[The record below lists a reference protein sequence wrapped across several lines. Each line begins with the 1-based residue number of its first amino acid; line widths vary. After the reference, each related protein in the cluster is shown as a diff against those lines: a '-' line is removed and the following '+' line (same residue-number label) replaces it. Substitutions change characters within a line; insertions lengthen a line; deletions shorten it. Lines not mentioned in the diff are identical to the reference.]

1 MDRGYFISNENKFEY
16 GDNINVLVQFIHGD
30 ILRLLSKQQ
39 FSINTVS
46 KI

>member
-16 GDNINVLVQFIHGD
+16 GDNTNVLVQFIHGD
-30 ILRLLSKQQ
+30 ISPLLSKQQ